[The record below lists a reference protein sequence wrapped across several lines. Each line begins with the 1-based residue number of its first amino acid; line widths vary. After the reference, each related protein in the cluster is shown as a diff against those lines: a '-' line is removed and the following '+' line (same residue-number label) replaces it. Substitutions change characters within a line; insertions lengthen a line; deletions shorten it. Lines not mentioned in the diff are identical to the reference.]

1 MIAALAWLTGSTWGR
16 YAALGL
22 LAAAAIGM
30 LLWRVYGAGKSAVR
44 TEALEKTINALQ
56 TRIATE
62 DALRT
67 LSPDARRERLQ
78 QWSTDP

>member
-1 MIAALAWLTGSTWGR
+1 MIGLIAWLTGSAWGR

-22 LAAAAIGM
+22 LAAAAIGL

-62 DALRT
+62 DVLRT
-67 LSPDARRERLQ
+67 LSPDARRERLR
-78 QWSTDP
+78 QWAAD